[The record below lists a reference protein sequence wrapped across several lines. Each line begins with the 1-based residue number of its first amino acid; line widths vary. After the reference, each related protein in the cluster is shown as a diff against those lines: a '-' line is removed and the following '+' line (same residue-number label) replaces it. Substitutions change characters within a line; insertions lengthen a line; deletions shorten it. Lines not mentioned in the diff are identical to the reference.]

1 MTSILSIGI
10 LCDDQ
15 DKINEAILYFK
26 YGVGNGSI
34 DNAVPF
40 LHQDPD
46 GHGVLGQGQESG
58 RDQGHATL
66 CIALMGA
73 FCQMAYNIGEDLLL
87 IRIIK
92 YLLWQNTR
100 LSIIYGKTLMIGLLL
115 PMRNLCIA
123 KRDSLIVF
131 TRTVVGNVLRF
142 LPKKK

>member
-1 MTSILSIGI
+1 M
-10 LCDDQ
+10 
-15 DKINEAILYFK
+15 YFK

-73 FCQMAYNIGEDLLL
+73 FCQMAYNIGEDLFAYQDNKVLAMAEYTA
-87 IRIIK
+87 K
-92 YLLWQNTR
+92 YNLWKDFDDRSSTSNEKFVYSKEGFP
-100 LSIIYGKTLMIGLLL
+100 L
-115 PMRNLCIA
+115 
-123 KRDSLIVF
+123 
-131 TRTVVGNVLRF
+131 
-142 LPKKK
+142 

>member
-1 MTSILSIGI
+1 MLF
-10 LCDDQ
+10 L
-15 DKINEAILYFK
+15 
-26 YGVGNGSI
+26 
-34 DNAVPF
+34 F

-73 FCQMAYNIGEDLLL
+73 FCQMAYNIGEDLFAYQDNKVLAMAEYTA
-87 IRIIK
+87 K
-92 YLLWQNTR
+92 YNLWKDFDDRSST
-100 LSIIYGKTLMIGLLL
+100 S
-115 PMRNLCIA
+115 MRNLCIA

-142 LPKKK
+142 LPKKKMISREERFVLVGH